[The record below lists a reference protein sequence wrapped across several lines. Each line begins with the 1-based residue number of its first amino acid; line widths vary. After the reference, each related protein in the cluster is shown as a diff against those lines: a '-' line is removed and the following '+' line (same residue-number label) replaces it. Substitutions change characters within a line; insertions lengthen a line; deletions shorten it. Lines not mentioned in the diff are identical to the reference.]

1 MSAFFAKGGLE
12 QLVQAG
18 WNWSSDNIKCVL
30 VRLASITA
38 VKAITAA
45 TNATPIS
52 VTCTSHGLSSGDL
65 VEIVAVGGNAAAN
78 GRFEVAVV
86 DANTFTLKDITTGS
100 SVAGSG
106 VYTSGGLMI
115 PLSLTTL
122 DNLDDVTAAAI
133 PAAGGTSANL
143 TTKTVALGVLDA
155 DDVTLTAVTAPS
167 GGTACDGIIFYKDT
181 GTASTSKLL
190 FLLDQNGGTGLPVTP
205 NGGNIVITFS
215 NGTYK
220 IASLRG

>member
-18 WNWSSDNIKCVL
+18 WNWSTDNIKCVL

-38 VKAITAA
+38 VKAITGA

-52 VTCTSHGLSSGDL
+52 ILCTGHGLSSGDL
-65 VEIVAVGGNAAAN
+65 VDIVQVGGNTNAN

-86 DANTFTLKDITTGS
+86 DANNFTLKDITTGAS
-100 SVAGSG
+100 IAGSG
-106 VYTSGGLMI
+106 AYTSGGLMV
-115 PLSLTTL
+115 PLSLAAL
-122 DNLDDVTAAAI
+122 DNLNDITAAAI

-143 TTKTVALGVLDA
+143 ASKTVTLGVLDA
-155 DDVTLTAVTAPS
+155 ADVTLTAVTAPS
-167 GGTACDGIIFYKDT
+167 GGATCDGIIFYKDT
-181 GTASTSKLL
+181 GTSTTSTLL

-205 NGGNIVITFS
+205 NGGDITIAFS
-215 NGTYK
+215 NGTYR
-220 IASLRG
+220 IAALRG